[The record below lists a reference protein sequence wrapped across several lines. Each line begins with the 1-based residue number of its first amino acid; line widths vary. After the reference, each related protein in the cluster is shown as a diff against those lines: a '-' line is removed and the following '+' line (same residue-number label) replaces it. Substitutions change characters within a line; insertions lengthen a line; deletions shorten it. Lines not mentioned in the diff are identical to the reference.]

1 VTNQLSDL
9 RALDS
14 VDDLIDDLTVQMR
27 NTLDDL
33 DRQLERITAV
43 RATVAS
49 ALDALK
55 PTPVAD
61 TPPTAKLTATLT
73 IVPTAKT
80 VATPAAFI
88 CDVCGDVLASANG
101 LAIHKGRKHKDRDVW
116 TPEPIT
122 KTGVDEVAARAAAAA
137 AL

>member
-1 VTNQLSDL
+1 MTNQLSDL

-14 VDDLIDDLTVQMR
+14 VDDLIDDLAVQMR

-43 RATVAS
+43 RATVAG

-55 PTPVAD
+55 PTPVAA
-61 TPPTAKLTATLT
+61 TPTTATLT
-73 IVPTAKT
+73 VVRNPTT
-80 VATPAAFI
+80 IPPTPAAAFI

>member
-1 VTNQLSDL
+1 MTNQLSDL
-9 RALDS
+9 RVLDS
-14 VDDLIDDLTVQMR
+14 VDDLIDDLAVQMR

-49 ALDALK
+49 ALDKLK
-55 PTPVAD
+55 PTPVAA
-61 TPPTAKLTATLT
+61 PPATKTLT
-73 IVPTAKT
+73 VVRNPTTVP
-80 VATPAAFI
+80 ATPAAFV
-88 CDVCGDVLASANG
+88 CDVCGDVLANANG
-101 LAIHKGRKHKDRDVW
+101 LAIHKGRKHKAESW
-116 TPEPIT
+116 TSEPMT

>member
-1 VTNQLSDL
+1 V
-9 RALDS
+9 LDS

-55 PTPVAD
+55 PAPVAV
-61 TPPTAKLTATLT
+61 TPTT
-73 IVPTAKT
+73 
-80 VATPAAFI
+80 ATPAPTLTVVPNPTTVEATPTAFI

-101 LAIHKGRKHKDRDVW
+101 LAIHKGRKHKDWDVW
-116 TPEPIT
+116 TPEPMT

>member
-1 VTNQLSDL
+1 MTNQLSDL
-9 RALDS
+9 RVLDS
-14 VDDLIDDLTVQMR
+14 VDDLIDDLAVQMR

-33 DRQLERITAV
+33 DRQLERITTV
-43 RATVAS
+43 RATVAG

-55 PTPVAD
+55 PTPVAA
-61 TPPTAKLTATLT
+61 PPTTAKLT

-80 VATPAAFI
+80 VATPTAFI

>member
-1 VTNQLSDL
+1 MTNQLQDL
-9 RALDS
+9 RVLDC
-14 VDDLIDDLTVQMR
+14 VDDLIGDLAVQMR

-49 ALDALK
+49 ALDKLTPNAPAPPATKTLTK
-55 PTPVAD
+55 TLTVVRNPTTVEA
-61 TPPTAKLTATLT
+61 TPTAF
-73 IVPTAKT
+73 V
-80 VATPAAFI
+80 
-88 CDVCGDVLASANG
+88 CDVCGDVLANANG
-101 LAIHKGRKHKDRDVW
+101 LAIHKGRKHKAESW
-116 TPEPIT
+116 TSEPIT

>member
-9 RALDS
+9 RVLDS
-14 VDDLIDDLTVQMR
+14 VDDLIDDLAVQMR

-55 PTPVAD
+55 PTPVAAT
-61 TPPTAKLTATLT
+61 TPAPTLT
-73 IVPTAKT
+73 IVPTGRK
-80 VATPAAFI
+80 VEVTPTAFI